1 VNCFCCHF
9 YRYLIEVDSKNE
21 TVPVVGSGR
30 SNGLSAWDRLRR
42 AEKGE
47 VVIFQSR
54 YGAGREGFFVK
65 AVCVDRE
72 KLLNW
77 AQEMGLPEGMVFIP
91 DAAMP
96 SVTLTGKTA
105 REVLKKW

>member
-1 VNCFCCHF
+1 MA
-9 YRYLIEVDSKNE
+9 
-21 TVPVVGSGR
+21 GSGCL
-30 SNGLSAWDRLRR
+30 NGLSAWDRLRR

-65 AVCVDRE
+65 AVCADRE
-72 KLLNW
+72 KLLEW
-77 AQEMGLPEGMVFIP
+77 AREMGLSEERVFVP
-91 DAAMP
+91 SAAMP
-96 SVTLTGKTA
+96 NITLTGKTA